1 MILDILHPD
10 TDGAFTN
17 VFFAADAD
25 PDPDEVNINQET
37 ISPLLPMLEMLSGHM
52 SRVHNLEI
60 SLPPHLPSPTLP
72 TSVGF
77 LQTIPSPK

>member
-1 MILDILHPD
+1 MVPFLL
-10 TDGAFTN
+10 
-17 VFFAADAD
+17 FFAAAAD
-25 PDPDEVNINQET
+25 PDPDKAVNINQET